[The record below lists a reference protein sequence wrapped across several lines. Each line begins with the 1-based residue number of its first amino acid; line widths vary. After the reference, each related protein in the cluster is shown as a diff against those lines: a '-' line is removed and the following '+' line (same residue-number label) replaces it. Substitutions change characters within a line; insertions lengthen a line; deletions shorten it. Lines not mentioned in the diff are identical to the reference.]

1 MKLIFTLLLLVTV
14 TLTSFAQSPE
24 KMSYQAIMR
33 RQDGNLVKNS
43 NISLKIIVR
52 KGAANGAAVYQETH
66 AVVSNSNGLVSL
78 EIGTGTIALGTFS
91 GITWENGPFFIETQV
106 DLAGG
111 SNYNIIG
118 STQLLSVPYAL
129 HAKTAERLV
138 GSNGALISTDLSSY
152 ATNTSL
158 ALKVDKISGKGLS
171 TEDYTTA
178 EKTKLAALS
187 LSSTGSTSVD
197 LSTYATKTDLA
208 LKVDKIAGK
217 GLSTE
222 DYSSAEKTK
231 LAALTGKAVIIPFTS
246 SRTIVAADVNNVIEC
261 TTSATLTLPTS
272 FGVMAIGDTVNLEA
286 HNGATLTIQATGGV
300 LLNYTANASGTFT
313 SAAGNVRFGFLRKV
327 NTNSY
332 ILSGQ

>member
-52 KGAANGAAVYQETH
+52 KSAANGAAVYQETH

-138 GSNGALISTDLSSY
+138 GSNGNLINMDFSGY
-152 ATNTSL
+152 ATNINL
-158 ALKVDKISGKGLS
+158 ALKVDKIAGKGLS

-178 EKTKLAALS
+178 EKSKLAALS
-187 LSSTGSTSVD
+187 LSSTGGVD

-208 LKVDKIAGK
+208 LKVDKVAGK

-222 DYSSAEKTK
+222 DYSSADKTK
-231 LAALTGKAVIIPFTS
+231 LASLMGKSIIIPFTS
-246 SRTIVAADVNNVIEC
+246 SRNIVAADVNNVIEC
-261 TTSATLTLPTS
+261 TTSATLTLS
-272 FGVMAIGDTVNLEA
+272 SAFGIMAIGDTVNLEA

-300 LLNYTANASGTFT
+300 LLNYTANASGTFG